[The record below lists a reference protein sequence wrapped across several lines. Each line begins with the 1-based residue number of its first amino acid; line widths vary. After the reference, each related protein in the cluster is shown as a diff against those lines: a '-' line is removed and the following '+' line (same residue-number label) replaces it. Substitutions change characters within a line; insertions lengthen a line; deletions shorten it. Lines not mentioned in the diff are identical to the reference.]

1 MGQKRV
7 SSKEVKPGK
16 KMVPLVEGL
25 FKLGSSPGEK
35 SYLIGRRC
43 KSCGAYFY
51 PNTGHQKVVCLNCL
65 GRDLEEVPLNS
76 RGKLYSYT
84 ISTVAPEF
92 ALVKPPYA
100 IGVILLEKENEI
112 VWATSTPDCNLKAL
126 RVDMDVELVFVKVKE
141 DEEGNDVMAYEF
153 KPVQ

>member
-1 MGQKRV
+1 MGQKSV

-16 KMVPLVEGL
+16 KKVPLVEGL

-43 KSCGAYFY
+43 KSCGSYFY

-65 GRDLEEVPLNS
+65 GRDLEEVPLS
-76 RGKLYSYT
+76 HRGKLYTYT

-100 IGVILLEKENEI
+100 IGVVLLEKENEI
-112 VWATSTPDCNLKAL
+112 VWATSTTDCDLKSL
-126 RVDMDVELVFVKVKE
+126 KVDMDVEIVFEKVKE
-141 DEEGNDVMAYEF
+141 DEEANDVMAYMF